1 MNDFQFKKRFRSMME
16 KLYKIP
22 VHQEDL
28 TRLFDQCSVTFT
40 HKMYL
45 SWLYQ
50 PAAEC
55 IIPYDYRSYADAAGD
70 NVSVTPTQNQT
81 TTTTTTN
88 NNNMYDNEQ
97 VEGDYFDG
105 VFTYIKH
112 MLMDEDDLEQR
123 PCMFQDCS
131 ALQAAEKYFYDALN
145 HDDRE
150 EEDEDDKEEEEDL
163 DLIHQQIQP
172 PPSQENDFG
181 GFADW
186 SQIIGNVV
194 GPSTSSYGFDW
205 GLVVSSD
212 TTPFHHVFNQ
222 TTPNTMTSQI
232 HENRV
237 HQPLPGNDIG
247 GKENSSTNNGFRQKI
262 PHDRGDDNGDRS
274 ENNNNRCT
282 KQLAS
287 YTEDS
292 EPLENYDKSLL
303 CPGMNPNFYH
313 KPPASHSVD
322 PPVYEDESQKQFKKS
337 KEVKRGRP
345 KGTKKN
351 SKVKEVVDLRALLTR
366 CAQAASTFNTSTA
379 EELLKQIRQ
388 YSSAYG
394 DPNERLAHSFANAL
408 EARMAGTG
416 SALYTAC
423 ATRRITASE
432 LLKSYQ
438 TYVTSC
444 PFKRMSNICANKTIA
459 KFTKDAERIHIIDFG
474 ILYGFQWPCIIHGI
488 SLRPGGPPKL
498 KITGIDYPQPG
509 FKPAERVEQTGRRLM
524 NCCKRFN
531 VPFEYN
537 AIAKKWE
544 DIRLEDLNIE
554 REEMVVVNCLYRL
567 RHVADECAGV
577 ISPRDM
583 VLKLIKK
590 INPKLFVHGVVNGT
604 YNAPFFGT
612 RFREALY
619 HYSSFFDMLEATLP
633 REDQDRL
640 LYEREVFGRDV
651 MNVIACE
658 GSERVERP
666 ETYKQWMVRNQR
678 AGFRQRVLDAEIMKE
693 VKVKVMKG
701 GYHKDFLLDEDSNW
715 MLQGWKGRVM
725 YALSSWEPLPV
736 PDRINQ

>member
-1 MNDFQFKKRFRSMME
+1 MGTLSRGRCDSSQFS
-16 KLYKIP
+16 
-22 VHQEDL
+22 
-28 TRLFDQCSVTFT
+28 
-40 HKMYL
+40 
-45 SWLYQ
+45 Q

-55 IIPYDYRSYADAAGD
+55 IIPYDFRSYGGD
-70 NVSVTPTQNQT
+70 GDGDVSVTPSQNQT
-81 TTTTTTN
+81 TNTSAVNPN
-88 NNNMYDNEQ
+88 NNNMYQQCDEQ

-105 VFTYIKH
+105 VFTYIKC
-112 MLMDEDDLEQR
+112 MLMEEDDLEQR

-131 ALQAAEKYFYDALN
+131 ALQAAEKYFYDVLN
-145 HDDRE
+145 E
-150 EEDEDDKEEEEDL
+150 EEADKQEDS
-163 DLIHQQIQP
+163 INHQIQPHPP
-172 PPSQENDFG
+172 PPSQQNDFRSVS
-181 GFADW
+181 GFAEW
-186 SQIIGNVV
+186 SQIGSTF
-194 GPSTSSYGFDW
+194 PSTSSYGFDW
-205 GLVVSSD
+205 GLLDSSHQ
-212 TTPFHHVFNQ
+212 HHHLLN
-222 TTPNTMTSQI
+222 PNTTQI
-232 HENRV
+232 QENGDCLLQIANESINRAYQLV
-237 HQPLPGNDIG
+237 AGNDIG
-247 GKENSSTNNGFRQKI
+247 GKENSSTNNVFRQKK

-274 ENNNNRCT
+274 QNNNRCT
-282 KQLAS
+282 KQPAS
-287 YTEDS
+287 YTEES

-313 KPPASHSVD
+313 EPPASHSVD

-351 SKVKEVVDLRALLTR
+351 SKVKEVVDLRSLLTR
-366 CAQAASTFNTSTA
+366 CAQAVSSFNTSTA

-459 KFTKDAERIHIIDFG
+459 KFTKDADRIHIIDFG

-544 DIRLEDLNIE
+544 DIQLEDLNIE
-554 REEMVVVNCLYRL
+554 RDEMVVVNCLYRL
-567 RHVADECAGV
+567 RHVPDESAGV

-583 VLKLIKK
+583 VL
-590 INPKLFVHGVVNGT
+590 N
-604 YNAPFFGT
+604 
-612 RFREALY
+612 
-619 HYSSFFDMLEATLP
+619 
-633 REDQDRL
+633 
-640 LYEREVFGRDV
+640 
-651 MNVIACE
+651 
-658 GSERVERP
+658 
-666 ETYKQWMVRNQR
+666 
-678 AGFRQRVLDAEIMKE
+678 
-693 VKVKVMKG
+693 
-701 GYHKDFLLDEDSNW
+701 
-715 MLQGWKGRVM
+715 
-725 YALSSWEPLPV
+725 
-736 PDRINQ
+736 